1 MLLKIIRNLIR
12 PHKIP
17 KKIFN
22 KLNYYFNHKKYN
34 QNFFEKEQNDIFKY
48 FGLNREEGIK
58 KLTLIKKDLDF
69 KSRDS
74 GMSSEHEVIFS
85 SLSLSKNKS
94 ITDILEIGTF
104 DGFNALLL
112 SNLFPN
118 SNIDTIDLPEND
130 DDFINFYNRKDNI
143 SKFIQ
148 DKNIILSKNKN
159 INFFPLNSLK
169 LLNYKK
175 KYDLIWIDGAH
186 GYPVVCMDILNS
198 LKLINNQGII
208 MCDDVEI
215 NNMVSDKMYS
225 SLAAYETLS
234 ELKEEGIINF
244 DLIFIS
250 PGPCTPNEAG
260 ISLELIKKLSGEIP
274 IFGVCLG
281 HQAIGQV
288 FGAKVVRAKN
298 IKHGKT
304 SNVHVQQVRGI
315 FEDVKAT
322 FTATRYHSLLLEL
335 DTLPDLLEITAVC
348 RESDDIEIMG
358 IQHKTLPIFGVQFH
372 PESLLTQEGHKI
384 LNNFLNK

>member
-1 MLLKIIRNLIR
+1 MSNLLLKIIRNLIR

-34 QNFFEKEQNDIFKY
+34 QNFFEKEQNDIFKH

-69 KSRDS
+69 KSKDS

-148 DKNIILSKNKN
+148 DRNDILSKNKN

-169 LLNYKK
+169 LLNHKK

-186 GYPVVCMDILNS
+186 GYPMVCIDIINS
-198 LKLINNQGII
+198 LNILKENGLIL
-208 MCDDVEI
+208 CDDVHLNLNQI
-215 NNMVSDKMYS
+215 NSDKMYRS
-225 SLAAYETLS
+225 IASYETLN
-234 ELKEEGIINF
+234 ELKKQNLINF
-244 DLIFIS
+244 RLVYKRLNPKSNCIESTRKFI
-250 PGPCTPNEAG
+250 
-260 ISLELIKKLSGEIP
+260 
-274 IFGVCLG
+274 
-281 HQAIGQV
+281 AI
-288 FGAKVVRAKN
+288 A
-298 IKHGKT
+298 
-304 SNVHVQQVRGI
+304 S
-315 FEDVKAT
+315 KA
-322 FTATRYHSLLLEL
+322 
-335 DTLPDLLEITAVC
+335 
-348 RESDDIEIMG
+348 
-358 IQHKTLPIFGVQFH
+358 
-372 PESLLTQEGHKI
+372 
-384 LNNFLNK
+384 

>member
-1 MLLKIIRNLIR
+1 MNNLLLKIIRNLIR

-22 KLNYYFNHKKYN
+22 KLNYYFNYKKYN

-148 DKNIILSKNKN
+148 DRNIILSKNKN

-169 LLNYKK
+169 LLNHKK

-186 GYPVVCMDILNS
+186 GYPMVCIDIINS
-198 LKLINNQGII
+198 LHILKENGLIL
-208 MCDDVEI
+208 CDDVFLELNQ
-215 NNMVSDKMYS
+215 NNSDTMYS
-225 SLAAYETLS
+225 SIATYETLN
-234 ELKEEGIINF
+234 ELKKQNLVNF
-244 DLIFIS
+244 RLVYKRLNVEYNCLENNRQFI
-250 PGPCTPNEAG
+250 
-260 ISLELIKKLSGEIP
+260 
-274 IFGVCLG
+274 
-281 HQAIGQV
+281 AIV
-288 FGAKVVRAKN
+288 SK
-298 IKHGKT
+298 
-304 SNVHVQQVRGI
+304 
-315 FEDVKAT
+315 
-322 FTATRYHSLLLEL
+322 
-335 DTLPDLLEITAVC
+335 
-348 RESDDIEIMG
+348 M
-358 IQHKTLPIFGVQFH
+358 
-372 PESLLTQEGHKI
+372 
-384 LNNFLNK
+384 

>member
-1 MLLKIIRNLIR
+1 MNNLLLKIIRNLIR
-12 PHKIP
+12 PHKIA

-22 KLNYYFNHKKYN
+22 KLNYYFNYKKYN

-148 DKNIILSKNKN
+148 DRNIILSKNKN

-169 LLNYKK
+169 LLNHKK

-186 GYPVVCMDILNS
+186 GYPMVCIDIINS
-198 LKLINNQGII
+198 LHILKENGLIL
-208 MCDDVEI
+208 CDDVFLEL
-215 NNMVSDKMYS
+215 NQSNSDTMYS
-225 SLAAYETLS
+225 SIATYETLN
-234 ELKEEGIINF
+234 ELKKQNLVNF
-244 DLIFIS
+244 RLVYKRLNAEYNCIENTRQFI
-250 PGPCTPNEAG
+250 
-260 ISLELIKKLSGEIP
+260 
-274 IFGVCLG
+274 
-281 HQAIGQV
+281 AIV
-288 FGAKVVRAKN
+288 SK
-298 IKHGKT
+298 
-304 SNVHVQQVRGI
+304 
-315 FEDVKAT
+315 
-322 FTATRYHSLLLEL
+322 
-335 DTLPDLLEITAVC
+335 
-348 RESDDIEIMG
+348 M
-358 IQHKTLPIFGVQFH
+358 
-372 PESLLTQEGHKI
+372 
-384 LNNFLNK
+384 

>member
-1 MLLKIIRNLIR
+1 MNNLLLKIIRNLIR

-34 QNFFEKEQNDIFKY
+34 QNFFEKEQNDIFKH

-69 KSRDS
+69 KSKDS

-148 DKNIILSKNKN
+148 DRNNILSKNKN

-169 LLNYKK
+169 LLNHKK

-186 GYPVVCMDILNS
+186 GYPMVCIDIINS
-198 LKLINNQGII
+198 LNILKENGLIL
-208 MCDDVEI
+208 CDDVHLNLNQI
-215 NNMVSDKMYS
+215 NSDKMYHS
-225 SLAAYETLS
+225 IASYETLN
-234 ELKEEGIINF
+234 ELKKQN
-244 DLIFIS
+244 LIDFR
-250 PGPCTPNEAG
+250 
-260 ISLELIKKLSGEIP
+260 LIYKKLNFKRNFIENKRKFI
-274 IFGVCLG
+274 
-281 HQAIGQV
+281 AIV
-288 FGAKVVRAKN
+288 
-298 IKHGKT
+298 
-304 SNVHVQQVRGI
+304 S
-315 FEDVKAT
+315 
-322 FTATRYHSLLLEL
+322 
-335 DTLPDLLEITAVC
+335 
-348 RESDDIEIMG
+348 
-358 IQHKTLPIFGVQFH
+358 
-372 PESLLTQEGHKI
+372 KI
-384 LNNFLNK
+384 

>member
-1 MLLKIIRNLIR
+1 MNNLLLKIIRNLIR

-69 KSRDS
+69 KSRDR

-148 DKNIILSKNKN
+148 DRNIILSKNKN
-159 INFFPLNSLK
+159 INYSALNSLK

-186 GYPVVCMDILNS
+186 GYPVVCIDIINS
-198 LKLINNQGII
+198 LNILKENGLIL
-208 MCDDVEI
+208 CDDVHLKLNQSNSEI
-215 NNMVSDKMYS
+215 MYS
-225 SLAAYETLS
+225 SIATYETLN
-234 ELKEEGIINF
+234 ELKKEDLINF
-244 DLIFIS
+244 RLIYKRLGAEHNCIE
-250 PGPCTPNEAG
+250 NER
-260 ISLELIKKLSGEIP
+260 K
-274 IFGVCLG
+274 FV
-281 HQAIGQV
+281 AIV
-288 FGAKVVRAKN
+288 
-298 IKHGKT
+298 
-304 SNVHVQQVRGI
+304 S
-315 FEDVKAT
+315 
-322 FTATRYHSLLLEL
+322 
-335 DTLPDLLEITAVC
+335 
-348 RESDDIEIMG
+348 
-358 IQHKTLPIFGVQFH
+358 
-372 PESLLTQEGHKI
+372 KI
-384 LNNFLNK
+384 

>member
-1 MLLKIIRNLIR
+1 MNNLLLKIIRNLIR

-69 KSRDS
+69 KSKDS

-104 DGFNALLL
+104 DGLNALLL

-169 LLNYKK
+169 LLNHKK

-186 GYPVVCMDILNS
+186 GYPMVCIDIINS
-198 LKLINNQGII
+198 LHILKENGLIL
-208 MCDDVEI
+208 CDDVHLNLNQI
-215 NNMVSDKMYS
+215 NSDKMYHS
-225 SLAAYETLS
+225 IASYETLN
-234 ELKEEGIINF
+234 ELKKQNLINF
-244 DLIFIS
+244 RLVYKRLNPKRNCIESTRKFI
-250 PGPCTPNEAG
+250 
-260 ISLELIKKLSGEIP
+260 
-274 IFGVCLG
+274 
-281 HQAIGQV
+281 AI
-288 FGAKVVRAKN
+288 AL
-298 IKHGKT
+298 
-304 SNVHVQQVRGI
+304 
-315 FEDVKAT
+315 KA
-322 FTATRYHSLLLEL
+322 
-335 DTLPDLLEITAVC
+335 
-348 RESDDIEIMG
+348 
-358 IQHKTLPIFGVQFH
+358 
-372 PESLLTQEGHKI
+372 
-384 LNNFLNK
+384 

>member
-1 MLLKIIRNLIR
+1 MNNLLLKIIRNLIR

-34 QNFFEKEQNDIFKY
+34 QNFFEKEQNDIFKH

-69 KSRDS
+69 KSKDS

-148 DKNIILSKNKN
+148 DRNNILSKNKN

-169 LLNYKK
+169 LLNHKK

-186 GYPVVCMDILNS
+186 GYPMVCIDIINS
-198 LKLINNQGII
+198 LNILKENGLIL
-208 MCDDVEI
+208 CDDVHLNLNQI
-215 NNMVSDKMYS
+215 NSDKMYRS
-225 SLAAYETLS
+225 IASYETLN
-234 ELKEEGIINF
+234 ELKKQNLINF
-244 DLIFIS
+244 RLVYKRLNPKSNCIESTRKFIAIVV
-250 PGPCTPNEAG
+250 NV
-260 ISLELIKKLSGEIP
+260 KK
-274 IFGVCLG
+274 
-281 HQAIGQV
+281 
-288 FGAKVVRAKN
+288 
-298 IKHGKT
+298 
-304 SNVHVQQVRGI
+304 
-315 FEDVKAT
+315 
-322 FTATRYHSLLLEL
+322 
-335 DTLPDLLEITAVC
+335 
-348 RESDDIEIMG
+348 
-358 IQHKTLPIFGVQFH
+358 
-372 PESLLTQEGHKI
+372 
-384 LNNFLNK
+384 

>member
-1 MLLKIIRNLIR
+1 MNNLLLKIIRNLIR

-69 KSRDS
+69 KSRDR

-104 DGFNALLL
+104 DGLNALLL

-148 DKNIILSKNKN
+148 DRNNILSKNKN

-169 LLNYKK
+169 LLNHKK

-186 GYPVVCMDILNS
+186 GYPMVCIDIINS
-198 LKLINNQGII
+198 LHILKENGLIL
-208 MCDDVEI
+208 CDDVFLEL
-215 NNMVSDKMYS
+215 NQSNSDTMYS
-225 SLAAYETLS
+225 SIATYETLN
-234 ELKEEGIINF
+234 ELKKQNLVNF
-244 DLIFIS
+244 RLVYKRLNAEYNCIENTRKFI
-250 PGPCTPNEAG
+250 
-260 ISLELIKKLSGEIP
+260 
-274 IFGVCLG
+274 
-281 HQAIGQV
+281 AIV
-288 FGAKVVRAKN
+288 SK
-298 IKHGKT
+298 
-304 SNVHVQQVRGI
+304 
-315 FEDVKAT
+315 
-322 FTATRYHSLLLEL
+322 
-335 DTLPDLLEITAVC
+335 
-348 RESDDIEIMG
+348 M
-358 IQHKTLPIFGVQFH
+358 
-372 PESLLTQEGHKI
+372 
-384 LNNFLNK
+384 